1 MLYRLLSPEF
11 PIFGNKGIL
20 LLPDVWAAAFTW
32 KIYFLLS
39 GGQRKVS
46 FLLALATSQA
56 TSTQNNAYAT
66 VEYLVEACSEPQ
78 HGGEEVYYY

>member
-39 GGQRKVS
+39 RRTKEGES
-46 FLLALATSQA
+46 DLALTVKV
-56 TSTQNNAYAT
+56 TLIQNNQYAI
-66 VEYLVEACSEPQ
+66 EAHILGQLP
-78 HGGEEVYYY
+78 